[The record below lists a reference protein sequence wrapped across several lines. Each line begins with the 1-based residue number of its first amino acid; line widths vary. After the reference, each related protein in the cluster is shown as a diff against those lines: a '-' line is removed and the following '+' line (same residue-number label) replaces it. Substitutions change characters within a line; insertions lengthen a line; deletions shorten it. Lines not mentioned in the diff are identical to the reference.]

1 MRKFLIVLAA
11 AATLAALLAASWR
24 PVPVE
29 ERRVR
34 IEAQRAF
41 PELAA
46 RADLAAR
53 VPVEVQAQLLDY
65 ADDELLLLKARA
77 AVLARP
83 DMAARILPLYGATP
97 EFRAI
102 LRAHGEAVLPP
113 IAHFLDNEVVTLTL
127 ADAAARAVEKVRGVK
142 GVAGTERPAL
152 TPEDRGWHAV
162 RFIQAEGHDFLGQ
175 FEVAPDGGTHWIR
188 TERVLEGLGSL
199 FAGGV
204 RDLERKYRTGREVT
218 AGDLGWAAVDAV
230 AVLGAVQILR
240 AGKAAAAAVRTGEAG
255 ARASATAAR
264 LARAGKIG
272 LAGASRAKWPAA
284 LVATWIAV
292 RHPGV
297 VSEFFAGL
305 AAMAGVP
312 AWLAVFGGWTL
323 LLLPIMFLALPVLRL
338 ATGLLLALLGLLR
351 GALARIERGPY
362 RRT

>member
-1 MRKFLIVLAA
+1 MRKFLVVLAA
-11 AATLAALLAASWR
+11 AATLAALLAAGWR

-65 ADDELLLLKARA
+65 AGDELLLLKARA

-97 EFRAI
+97 EFREI

-127 ADAAARAVEKVRGVK
+127 ADAAARAVDKVK
-142 GVAGTERPAL
+142 GGAGSERPAL

-305 AAMAGVP
+305 AALAGVP

-338 ATGLLLALLGLLR
+338 VTGLLLALLGLLR

>member
-1 MRKFLIVLAA
+1 MRKFLFVLAA
-11 AATLAALLAASWR
+11 AALLAALLAVTWR

-46 RADLAAR
+46 DRSESEHM
-53 VPVEVQAQLLDY
+53 PVEVLAQLLDY

-83 DMAARILPLYGATP
+83 GMAARILPLYGAEP
-97 EFRAI
+97 EFRQI
-102 LRAHGEAVLPP
+102 LRTHGDAVLPP
-113 IAHFLDNEVVTLTL
+113 IAHFLDNEVMTL
-127 ADAAARAVEKVRGVK
+127 ALANAAARAIGRVNGES
-142 GVAGTERPAL
+142 RPEL

-175 FEVAPDGGTHWIR
+175 FEVGPDGSTRWIH

-199 FAGGV
+199 FAGGI
-204 RDLERKYRTGREVT
+204 RDLERKYRTGREVS
-218 AGDLGWAAVDAV
+218 AEDLGWAAVDGV
-230 AVLGAVQILR
+230 AVLGAVAILR
-240 AGKAAAAAVRTGEAG
+240 AGKAAAAAVRTGKAG
-255 ARASATAAR
+255 TRASATAAR

-272 LAGASRAKWPAA
+272 LAGAGRAKWPAILA
-284 LVATWIAV
+284 AAYVAV

-305 AAMAGVP
+305 AERLGVP

-323 LLLPIMFLALPVLRL
+323 LLLPVVFLALPILRL
-338 ATGLLLALLGLLR
+338 ATGLALALLRLLR
-351 GALARIERGPY
+351 NALGWIERKPY
-362 RRT
+362 RQNF